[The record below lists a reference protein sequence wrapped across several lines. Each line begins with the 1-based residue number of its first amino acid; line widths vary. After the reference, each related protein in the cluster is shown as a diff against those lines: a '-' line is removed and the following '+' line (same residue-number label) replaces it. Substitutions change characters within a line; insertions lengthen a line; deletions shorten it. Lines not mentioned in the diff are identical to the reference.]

1 MPLLGSHLSI
11 AGGLPLAV
19 DRAVANGCEALQ
31 IFSKSSNQWRA
42 RALGDEEVR
51 EFRAKAERAALGEV
65 VAHAS
70 YLINLGTPDA
80 ALRARSIDAFG
91 EELDRAEALGLLGV
105 VVHPG
110 AYTTGTEAGGLRRV
124 AGAVSRVL
132 RARRRGRTLVILEHT
147 AGQGTS
153 LGWRFEHLAR
163 LLDHLDGHP
172 RVAVCLD
179 TCHLWAAGYD
189 FASADGYRETFES
202 FDRLV
207 GLGRLRVFHL
217 NDSKKE
223 RGSRRDRHD
232 HIGRGTIGLDAF
244 GRIVNDPR
252 FARLPMILET
262 PKTEARR
269 PTSVEPDPLDQRNFA
284 VLRGLMGSGRTEGRG
299 EEGSTK

>member
-42 RALGDEEVR
+42 RELPADEIR
-51 EFRAKAERAALGEV
+51 AFRAKVEAASLGSV

-70 YLINLGTPDA
+70 YLINLGAPDP
-80 ALRARSIDAFG
+80 ALRQRSIDAFG
-91 EELDRAEALGLLGV
+91 EELDRAEALGLDGV
-105 VVHPG
+105 VIHPG
-110 AYTTGTEAGGLRRV
+110 AYTTGTEARGLRLV
-124 AGAVSRVL
+124 AGAVSRL
-132 RARRRGRTLVILEHT
+132 LKARRKGRTLVILEHT

-163 LLDHLDGHP
+163 MLEHLDGHP

-189 FASADGYRETFES
+189 FASSAGYRETFET

-207 GLGRLRVFHL
+207 GVDRIRVFHL
-217 NDSKKE
+217 NDSKKPL
-223 RGSRRDRHD
+223 GSRRDRHD
-232 HIGRGTIGLDAF
+232 HIGMGTIGLEAF
-244 GRIVNDPR
+244 GRLLHDPR
-252 FARLPMILET
+252 FERLPMILET
-262 PKTEARR
+262 PKTEWKR
-269 PTSVEPDPLDQRNFA
+269 PTAVERDPLDQENFA
-284 VLRGLMGSGRTEGRG
+284 TLRRLLAAPPPA
-299 EEGSTK
+299 